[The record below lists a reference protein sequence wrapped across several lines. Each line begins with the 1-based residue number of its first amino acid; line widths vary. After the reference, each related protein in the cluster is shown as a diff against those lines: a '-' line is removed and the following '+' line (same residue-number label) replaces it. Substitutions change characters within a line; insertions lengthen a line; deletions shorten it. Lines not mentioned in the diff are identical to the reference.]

1 MSTETSGTTVNAQAQ
16 DTDVYDGVKITNMK
30 KDIVEYLARNPGAT
44 NREVAE
50 SVGCSISYPSPVRDE
65 FGHLIMERAKELGSD
80 LDKLDESIER
90 RQKKRAD
97 SWSNLTT
104 KQRSVLRRLAE
115 EDNPDDPDSTLRAI
129 IEDLDFEDHPSSI
142 LDIKNKY
149 AKYAKKLKKAR
160 QVASEGEDPETL
172 IDEIS
177 LDEED
182 ETHIV
187 GRESVSE
194 DSPTET
200 EEVDS
205 QEPTPQS
212 AFEALYAEIQAH
224 KEMAEA
230 EMEYTDSGFA
240 AGRLVMAKQIENKMN
255 ELTQ

>member
-149 AKYAKKLKKAR
+149 AQYAKKLKKAR

-182 ETHIV
+182 EV
-187 GRESVSE
+187 VESESVSE
-194 DSPTET
+194 ESPAET
-200 EEVDS
+200 EPEVEIQDEGS
-205 QEPTPQS
+205 QDP
-212 AFEALYAEIQAH
+212 FESLRAEIQAH

-240 AGRLVMAKQIENKMN
+240 AGRLVMAQQIENKMN